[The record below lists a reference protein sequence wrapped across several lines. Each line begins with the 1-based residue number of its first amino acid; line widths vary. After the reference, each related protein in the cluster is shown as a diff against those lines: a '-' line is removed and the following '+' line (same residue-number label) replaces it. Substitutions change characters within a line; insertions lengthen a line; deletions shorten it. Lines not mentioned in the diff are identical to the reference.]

1 MVGAGGTAWAAA
13 IRRSYLLAEG
23 VSTELA
29 GMTVMVSLRILLDQA
44 RRSPTGL

>member
-1 MVGAGGTAWAAA
+1 MHDN
-13 IRRSYLLAEG
+13 LLAEG